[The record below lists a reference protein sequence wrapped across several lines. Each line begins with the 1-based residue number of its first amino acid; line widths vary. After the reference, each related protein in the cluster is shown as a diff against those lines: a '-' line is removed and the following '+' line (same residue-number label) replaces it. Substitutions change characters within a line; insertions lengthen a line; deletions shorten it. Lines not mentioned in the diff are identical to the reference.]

1 MKALKYSKQKGFTL
15 VEIAIV
21 MVIIGLLLGAVLKGQ
36 NLINS
41 ARVRN
46 MADQNSSVQAA
57 YYGFIDRYRAVP
69 GDMPQNAACAAIGDN
84 NLAGCSSGTGTVGG
98 DGNGNLSAGS
108 TVESYDEASALWA
121 HLSAANFI
129 VGSYQGDS
137 TSDSDYIAN
146 DDAPVNA
153 FGGRV
158 LLWRTASYLP
168 SASATNRLGF
178 IVGRS
183 APASVLAELDTKVD
197 DGRPETGVLRA
208 TATGAGSLANRQD
221 GACISASASTSTS
234 SPNGWDVSSD
244 SQDCNAIYLY

>member
-1 MKALKYSKQKGFTL
+1 MKAINYSKQQGFTL

-41 ARVRN
+41 ARVRS

-69 GDMPQNAACAAIGDN
+69 GDMDKDKAQAAIGSQ
-84 NLAGCSSGTGTVGG
+84 NLITKVGG
-98 DGNGNLSAGS
+98 DGNGNLSAGA
-108 TVESYDEASALWA
+108 TIESYPEASALWA

-129 VGSYQGDS
+129 VGSYEGDA
-137 TSDSDYIAN
+137 TADTNYVAN

-158 LLWRTASYLP
+158 ILWRTKSYLP
-168 SASATNRLGF
+168 SATATTRLGF
-178 IVGRS
+178 VVGRS
-183 APASVLAELDTKVD
+183 APASVLVELDSKVD
-197 DGRPETGVLRA
+197 DGKPESGVLRA
-208 TATGAGSLANRQD
+208 TASGTGTVANKQD
-221 GACISASASTSTS
+221 GACIDTTLTPPGWNVSA
-234 SPNGWDVSSD
+234 D
-244 SQDCNAIYLY
+244 SQDCNAVYLY